1 MHGLIKRLLLKRLY
15 NPLLG
20 ELSDAALL
28 PGRLAFTTDSFV
40 VNPLFFDGG
49 DIGKLAVYGTVNDL
63 VMQGARPCY
72 LSLGMIIEEGLEMK
86 VLERVVASLAR
97 AARGSGVFVVTGDLK
112 VVEKG
117 ACDKL
122 FINTSGI
129 GTLVSKRTLSLRMI
143 EPGDKVIVTGDIGRH
158 GLAVAARREGLD
170 WGFRIKSDCAALG
183 GLLIPLVER
192 EAAIRFM
199 RDPTRG
205 GLATTLSEIAL
216 ARNLGIVINERSIPV
231 SPPVRAACELLGID
245 PLHLANEGRAVLV
258 VAPHRAG
265 AVVRA
270 LRRHALG
277 RNAALIGEVAAA
289 PKGTVVMRTS
299 SGSERLVGMPSSE
312 LLPRIC

>member
-1 MHGLIKRLLLKRLY
+1 MHGLIKRLLVKKLY
-15 NPLLG
+15 NPLLE
-20 ELSDAALL
+20 ELGDAALL

-40 VNPLFFDGG
+40 VNPLFFEGG
-49 DIGKLAVYGTVNDL
+49 DIGKLSVCGTVNDL
-63 VMQGARPCY
+63 VMQGARPGY
-72 LSLGMIIEEGLEMK
+72 LSLGLIIEEGLEME
-86 VLERVVASLAR
+86 VFERIVTSLAQ
-97 AARGSGVFVVTGDLK
+97 AARESGVFVVTGDLK

-129 GTLVSKRTLSLRMI
+129 GTVVSKKALSLRLI

-170 WGFRIKSDCAALG
+170 WGFRIKSDCAALQ

-216 ARNLGIVINERSIPV
+216 ARNLGIVIDERLVPV
-231 SPPVRAACELLGID
+231 SPQVKAACELLGID

-258 VAPHRAG
+258 VASRQAP

-277 RNAALIGEVAAA
+277 RNAALIGEVAVA
-289 PKGTVVMRTS
+289 PKGAVVMRTV